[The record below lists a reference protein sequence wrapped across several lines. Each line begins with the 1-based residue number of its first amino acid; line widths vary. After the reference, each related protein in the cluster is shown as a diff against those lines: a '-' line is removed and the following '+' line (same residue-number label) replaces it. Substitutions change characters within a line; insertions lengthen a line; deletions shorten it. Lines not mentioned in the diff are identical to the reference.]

1 MTDKI
6 NESNAQTPGDTPGQ
20 TSADIPTR
28 KHISGDEARARVAP
42 SRDIS
47 QIPDSSL
54 SVHEQIQQYYGNIL
68 EGSDDLKTNACCC
81 TEEAPPHYVIDVMDS
96 IADEIMDRFYGCGS
110 PIPPA
115 LEGCTVI
122 DLGCGVGRDVYI
134 LSKLVGSGGHVIGI
148 DMTQSQLD
156 VAKSYQKEQ
165 AERFGSKE
173 SNVEFKCGYIEDLAA
188 LGIEDDS
195 VDLVVSNCVI
205 NLTPF
210 KEQVFSE
217 IHRVLKPGGELYFS
231 DVFCDRRIPQELRD
245 DPVLRGECLGGAMYL
260 EDFRRM
266 MARCGWLSYLYTS
279 VDDIHVNDLALET
292 KLGFMSFTSRTVRAI
307 KAEGYEDREEN
318 YGQTACY
325 KGTIPEVP
333 RYFDLSDEIRLIKG
347 RKYAIS
353 GNMAQM
359 LEASRYGKH
368 FDITPRGAHRGLFNY
383 ARAQEAVA
391 ARREG
396 SKQAVDL
403 EYLGDALA
411 RIGQPTFADRVNAPS
426 VLTAPG
432 KLTTMQINI
441 TYACNL
447 ACHHCYL
454 ECSPRNTEAMTRENL
469 QACLDAFTAG
479 GFKVMDITGG
489 SPEMHPDFGWFL
501 EEAAARV
508 HAVDGKLI
516 VRSNLTVLDQ
526 LEYEHFIE
534 DYARVGAQITASLP
548 YYSPET
554 ANAQRGSNVFER
566 TVKVIRKLN
575 ERGYGITDITANQN
589 DSEDAHE
596 PRPHQLQ
603 LDLVYNVSG
612 PFLPPPQDMLADLY
626 HDELTQREGI
636 SFNDLFAFNNYPLGR
651 FANDL
656 LDANLF
662 DTYLKL
668 LADNFNALAVQRM
681 MCRDQVNVDVDGR
694 LYDCEVNH
702 VLGLAIQLPADYDG
716 EASNATAD
724 TGDDCAPGCYHDIRD
739 YVGLTRDA
747 HIGDLIHGSLPA
759 RSIRTHPVCYSC
771 AAGFGSSCG
780 GSLVHEYER

>member
-1 MTDKI
+1 MTEKI
-6 NESNAQTPGDTPGQ
+6 SESNVQD
-20 TSADIPTR
+20 SADTSR
-28 KHISGDEARARVAP
+28 KTHISGDEARARVTP
-42 SRDIS
+42 SQDIS

-54 SVHEQIQQYYGNIL
+54 SIHEQIQQYYGNIL
-68 EGSDDLKTNACCC
+68 AGSDDLKTNACCC
-81 TEEAPPHYVIDVMDS
+81 TEEAPPHYVIDVMDD

-134 LSKLVGSGGHVIGI
+134 LSKLVGSTGRVIGI

-165 AERFGSKE
+165 AERFGFEK

-188 LGIEDDS
+188 LGIEDNS
-195 VDLVVSNCVI
+195 IDLVVSNCVI

-217 IHRVLKPGGELYFS
+217 IYRVLKPGGELYFS

-266 MARCGWLSYLYTS
+266 MARFGWLSYLYTA

-368 FDITPRGAHRGLFNY
+368 FDITPRGTHRGLFNY
-383 ARAQEAVA
+383 ERAQEAIA
-391 ARREG
+391 AQRL
-396 SKQAVDL
+396 KQAVDL
-403 EYLGDALA
+403 EYLNNALA
-411 RIGQPTFADRVNAPS
+411 RIEQPTFADRVNAPS
-426 VLTAPG
+426 VLTAPD

-447 ACHHCYL
+447 ACRHCYL

-469 QACLDAFTAG
+469 QACLDAFVAG

-501 EEAAARV
+501 EEAAERV
-508 HAVDGKLI
+508 HAVDGTLI

-526 LEYEHFIE
+526 PEYEHFIE
-534 DYARVGAQITASLP
+534 DFARVGAQITASLP
-548 YYSPET
+548 YYDPET
-554 ANAQRGSNVFER
+554 ANAQRGRNVFER
-566 TVKVIRKLN
+566 TVRVIRKLN
-575 ERGYGITDITANQN
+575 EHGYGITDITASQN
-589 DSEDAHE
+589 DENDVGESH
-596 PRPHQLQ
+596 PRQLQ

-626 HDELTQREGI
+626 HDELARREDI
-636 SFNDLFAFNNYPLGR
+636 SFNELFAFNNYPLGR

-662 DTYLKL
+662 DAYLKL

-681 MCRDQVNVDVDGR
+681 MCRDQINVDVDGR

-702 VLGLAIQLPADYDG
+702 VLGLAIQLPIDYDG
-716 EASNATAD
+716 AASNATSD
-724 TGDDCAPGCYHDIRD
+724 TNTNEDCKPGCYHDIRD
-739 YVGLTRDA
+739 YVGSTRDA
-747 HIGDLIHGSLPA
+747 HISDLVYGSLPA

-780 GSLVHEYER
+780 GSLVHEYAES